1 MKKIDYQ
8 LIINKTKSFIINHAL
23 IISVLLVASSYIYL
37 FVVFLVYKNGSVAT
51 TEESSKSLRIDKST
65 VDKLNS
71 LQDNSVQVQAIF
83 NDARNNPF

>member
-8 LIINKTKSFIINHAL
+8 SIFKKTKSLIIAHAL
-23 IISVLLVASSYIYL
+23 IISILLIASSYIYL

-51 TEESSKSLRIDKST
+51 TQESSKSLRIDKTT

-71 LQDNSVQVQAIF
+71 LEDNSVQVQAIF
-83 NDARNNPF
+83 NDARSNPF